1 MGMSS
6 SLLMASA
13 SLMRSSSA
21 SNGSE
26 VLARLSVSRR
36 VRARASSFL
45 RLSTFARSSSFLAC
59 HCVDDGSLGGSRKD
73 REDLAVSSKPRAVA
87 KPSRS
92 FARSAIR
99 SLHVN
104 RGSSSPLLTA
114 SGDAAPC
121 LCCALLNAAWTMP
134 IARILALAADFLCS
148 FSSLLLRVG
157 ECEPMMYPMAA
168 QRTGR
173 PRGVGRTLPRGLKE
187 SGCRRARGVIS
198 ICTRP

>member
-59 HCVDDGSLGGSRKD
+59 HCFDDGSLGGSRKD

-157 ECEPMMYPMAA
+157 ECEPMMYPMAVRA
-168 QRTGR
+168 PGAPGEWEGFFKECECWRGR
-173 PRGVGRTLPRGLKE
+173 G
-187 SGCRRARGVIS
+187 AIS